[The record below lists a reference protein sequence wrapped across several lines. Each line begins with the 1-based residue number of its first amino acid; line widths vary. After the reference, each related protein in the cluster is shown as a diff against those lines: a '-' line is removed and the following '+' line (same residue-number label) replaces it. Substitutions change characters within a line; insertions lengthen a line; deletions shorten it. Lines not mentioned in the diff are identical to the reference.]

1 MEVMGLRKLLF
12 SVSLTLMAAAAMLA
26 LVVGE
31 PSPNSEASSHR
42 DAPLITEDPTADNTD
57 VYAFVSTEP
66 GRSDHI
72 TLISNFIPLEEPG
85 EGPNYYRFS
94 DNVLY
99 EIKVDTNG
107 DAKPDLT
114 YQFDFS
120 TQIGAITPNTF
131 LYNTGKI
138 GAPPDPGDP
147 SSQYTN
153 LNQPQSYVLTEIG
166 AKNGRGDDDD
176 DDHGGGR
183 RQSQVLLNNA
193 RVAPI
198 HIGPSS
204 TGTPEEYEA
213 LADAAVH
220 TVGSSPN
227 DIRVFAGPRDEGFY
241 VDLMGN
247 FDLLNI
253 RDPGVDTTSGFNV
266 HTIAIEIPKSRLAA
280 AGDTDGVIGVW
291 SSSSRPKGS
300 VLRDDDDEGERSG
313 KMVQVSRLGNPLVN
327 EVLIPLGFK
336 DKYNATQPKNDA
348 KNIADFIVNPGTS
361 QGAAAFVPLLNS
373 ITGCTP
379 TDGRADLD
387 LTLLKGIPA
396 GTLGLPGTQD
406 TQRKDGPVTAD
417 VLHLNTNVAPT
428 TGTGSYSPLG
438 AFGGDVA
445 GFPNGRRVGDDVL
458 DIDARAAAG
467 AILHLLGAINCP
479 ASLGISD
486 NVQSNDVPYLDHF
499 PYLGLPHQGY
509 NHVHDHG
516 ISVFS
521 AASLGMGLLGFIL
534 ALGVAG
540 PRLIG
545 AARRRVKA

>member
-1 MEVMGLRKLLF
+1 MGLRKLLF
-12 SVSLTLMAAAAMLA
+12 SISLTLMAAAAMIA
-26 LVVGE
+26 VIVGE
-31 PSPNSEASSHR
+31 PSSNSEASSHR

-66 GRSDHI
+66 GRQDHV

-85 EGPNYYRFS
+85 DGPNYYRFS

-114 YQFDFS
+114 YQFNFN

-138 GAPPDPGDP
+138 GLPPDPSDP

-153 LNQPQSYVLTEIG
+153 LNQQQSYTVTEVG
-166 AKNGRGDDDD
+166 GKSRQGDDDD
-176 DDHGGGR
+176 DSGGGQR
-183 RQSQVLLNNA
+183 EAHVLLSNA

-198 HIGPSS
+198 HVGPRS
-204 TGTPEEYEA
+204 TGTPEEYES
-213 LADAAVH
+213 LANAAVH
-220 TVGSSPN
+220 TIGSSPN
-227 DIRVFAGPRDEGFY
+227 DVRVFAGQRDDGFY

-247 FDLLNI
+247 FDLLNL
-253 RDPGVDTTSGFNV
+253 RNPGVDTVSGFNV

-291 SSSSRPKGS
+291 STASRPKGS
-300 VLRDDDDEGERSG
+300 VLRDNDDESQHSG
-313 KMVQVSRLGNPLVN
+313 KFVQVSRLGNPLVN
-327 EVLIPLGFK
+327 EVLMPLSFK
-336 DKYNATQPKNDA
+336 DKFNATQPKDDA
-348 KNIADFIVNPGTS
+348 KNIENFIVNPGS
-361 QGAAAFVPLLNS
+361 SLGGAAFVPLLNS
-373 ITGCTP
+373 VTGCTP

-387 LTLLKGIPA
+387 LVLLKGIPA

-406 TQRKDGPVTAD
+406 TQHEGGPVPAD

-467 AILHLLGAINCP
+467 GILHLLGAINCP

-486 NVQSNDVPYLDHF
+486 NVQANDVPYLDHF

-509 NHVHDHG
+509 NHEHDHG
-516 ISVFS
+516 VSVFS
-521 AASLGMGLLGFIL
+521 VATLGMGLLGFIL
-534 ALGVAG
+534 AVAVAG
-540 PRLIG
+540 PRVIG
-545 AARRRVKA
+545 SIRKRVQG

>member
-1 MEVMGLRKLLF
+1 
-12 SVSLTLMAAAAMLA
+12 MAAAAMLA
-26 LVVGE
+26 LLVGE

-66 GRSDHI
+66 GRQDYV

-85 EGPNYYRFS
+85 DGPNYYRFS

-107 DAKPDLT
+107 DAKADLT

-138 GAPPDPGDP
+138 GLPPDPSDP

-153 LNQPQSYVLTEIG
+153 LNQQQSYTVTEV
-166 AKNGRGDDDD
+166 AKGKRGDRDDED
-176 DDHGGGR
+176 DGDGGGSGR
-183 RQSQVLLNNA
+183 KLLLRNA

-204 TGTPEEYEA
+204 TGTVEEYSA

-227 DIRVFAGPRDEGFY
+227 DIRVFAGPRDDGFY

-247 FDLLNI
+247 FDLLNL
-253 RDPGVDTTSGFNV
+253 RNPGVDTVSGFNV
-266 HTIAIEIPKSRLAA
+266 HTIAIEIPKSRLSA

-291 SSSSRPKGS
+291 SSASRPKGS
-300 VLRDDDDEGERSG
+300 VLRNDDESEHSG

-336 DKYNATQPKNDA
+336 DKFNATQPKDDA
-348 KNIADFIVNPGTS
+348 KNIEDFIVNPGTS

-373 ITGCTP
+373 VTGCTP

-406 TQRKDGPVTAD
+406 TQHEGGPVPAD
-417 VLHLNTNVAPT
+417 VLHLNTNVEPT
-428 TGTGSYSPLG
+428 TGSGSYSPLG

-467 AILHLLGAINCP
+467 GILHLLGAINCP
-479 ASLGISD
+479 ASLAISD

-509 NHVHDHG
+509 NHEHDHG
-516 ISVFS
+516 VSVFS
-521 AASLGMGLLGFIL
+521 ALTAGMGLFGLLL
-534 ALGVAG
+534 AIAVAG
-540 PRLIG
+540 PRAIG
-545 AARRRVKA
+545 AVRRRVRV

>member
-1 MEVMGLRKLLF
+1 
-12 SVSLTLMAAAAMLA
+12 MAAAAMIA

-66 GRSDHI
+66 GRQDHV

-85 EGPNYYRFS
+85 DGPNYYRFS
-94 DNVLY
+94 DDVLY

-107 DAKPDLT
+107 DAKADLT

-138 GAPPDPGDP
+138 GLPPDLGDP

-153 LNQPQSYVLTEIG
+153 LNQPQSYVVTEIG
-166 AKNGRGDDDD
+166 ANNKGGNHGDDEDD
-176 DDHGGGR
+176 GDRGGGK
-183 RQSQVLLNNA
+183 RQSQILLTNA

-247 FDLLNI
+247 FDLLNL

-291 SSSSRPKGS
+291 SSASRAKGS
-300 VLRDDDDEGERSG
+300 VLRDDDESEHSG

-336 DKYNATQPKNDA
+336 DKFNATQPKNDA
-348 KNIADFIVNPGTS
+348 KNIEDFIVNPSTS

-373 ITGCTP
+373 VTGCTP

-406 TQRKDGPVTAD
+406 TQHEGGPVPAD
-417 VLHLNTNVAPT
+417 VLHLNTNVEPT
-428 TGTGSYSPLG
+428 TGSGSYSPLG

-467 AILHLLGAINCP
+467 GILHLLGAINCP

-486 NVQSNDVPYLDHF
+486 NVQANDVPYLDHF

-509 NHVHDHG
+509 NHEHDHG
-516 ISVFS
+516 MSVFS
-521 AASLGMGLLGFIL
+521 VATLGMGLLGFIL
-534 ALGVAG
+534 AIAVAG
-540 PRLIG
+540 PRVIG
-545 AARRRVKA
+545 SIRKRVQG

>member
-1 MEVMGLRKLLF
+1 
-12 SVSLTLMAAAAMLA
+12 MAAAAMLA

-57 VYAFVSTEP
+57 VYAFVSSEP
-66 GRSDHI
+66 GRQDHV

-85 EGPNYYRFS
+85 DGPNYYRFS

-107 DAKPDLT
+107 DAKADLT

-138 GAPPDPGDP
+138 GLPPDPGDP

-153 LNQPQSYVLTEIG
+153 LNQPQSYVVTEIG
-166 AKNGRGDDDD
+166 ASNKRGNDGDGGDDDD
-176 DDHGGGR
+176 RG
-183 RQSQVLLNNA
+183 QSQVLLRNA

-204 TGTPEEYEA
+204 TGTPEEYET
-213 LADAAVH
+213 LANAAVH

-247 FDLLNI
+247 FDLLNL

-291 SSSSRPKGS
+291 SSASRRKGS
-300 VLRDDDDEGERSG
+300 VLRDDDESDHSG

-336 DKYNATQPKNDA
+336 DKFNATQPKSDA
-348 KNIADFIVNPGTS
+348 KNIEDFIVNPGSS
-361 QGAAAFVPLLNS
+361 QGGAALVPLLNGV
-373 ITGCTP
+373 TGCTP
-379 TDGRADLD
+379 TDGRVDLQAV
-387 LTLLKGIPA
+387 LLQGIAA
-396 GTLGLPGTQD
+396 GTLGLPGTRD
-406 TQRKDGPVTAD
+406 TQRDGGPVSAD

-509 NHVHDHG
+509 NHEHDHG
-516 ISVFS
+516 VSVFS
-521 AASLGMGLLGFIL
+521 AATLGMGLLGFIL
-534 ALGVAG
+534 AIAVAG
-540 PRLIG
+540 PGAIG
-545 AARRRVKA
+545 AVRRRLRG

>member
-1 MEVMGLRKLLF
+1 
-12 SVSLTLMAAAAMLA
+12 MAAAAMIA
-26 LVVGE
+26 VIVGE
-31 PSPNSEASSHR
+31 PSSNSEASSHR

-66 GRSDHI
+66 RRQDHV

-85 EGPNYYRFS
+85 DGPNYYRFS

-114 YQFDFS
+114 YQFNFN

-138 GAPPDPGDP
+138 GLPPDPSDP

-153 LNQPQSYVLTEIG
+153 LNQQQSYTVTEIG
-166 AKNGRGDDDD
+166 PGNNDDGDDRR
-176 DDHGGGR
+176 GGQ
-183 RQSQVLLNNA
+183 RQAHVLLSNA

-198 HIGPSS
+198 HVGPRS
-204 TGTPEEYEA
+204 TGTPEEYES
-213 LADAAVH
+213 LANAAVH
-220 TVGSSPN
+220 TIGSSPN
-227 DIRVFAGPRDEGFY
+227 DVRVFAGQRDDGFY

-247 FDLLNI
+247 FDLLNL
-253 RDPGVDTTSGFNV
+253 RNPGVDTVSGFNV

-291 SSSSRPKGS
+291 STASRPKGS
-300 VLRDDDDEGERSG
+300 VLRDNDDESQHSG
-313 KMVQVSRLGNPLVN
+313 KFVQVSRLGNPLVN
-327 EVLIPLGFK
+327 EVLMPLSFK
-336 DKYNATQPKNDA
+336 DKFNATQPKDDA
-348 KNIADFIVNPGTS
+348 KNIENFIVNPGS
-361 QGAAAFVPLLNS
+361 SLGGAAFVPLLNS
-373 ITGCTP
+373 VTGCTP

-387 LTLLKGIPA
+387 LVLLKGIPA

-406 TQRKDGPVTAD
+406 TQHEGGPVPAD

-467 AILHLLGAINCP
+467 GILHLLGAINCP
-479 ASLGISD
+479 VSLGISD
-486 NVQSNDVPYLDHF
+486 NVQANDVPYLDHF

-509 NHVHDHG
+509 NHEHDHG
-516 ISVFS
+516 MSVFS
-521 AASLGMGLLGFIL
+521 VATLGMGLLGFIL
-534 ALGVAG
+534 AVAVAG
-540 PRLIG
+540 PRVIG
-545 AARRRVKA
+545 SIRKRVQG

>member
-1 MEVMGLRKLLF
+1 
-12 SVSLTLMAAAAMLA
+12 MAAAAMLA

-31 PSPNSEASSHR
+31 PSSNSEASSHR

-66 GRSDHI
+66 GRQDHV

-85 EGPNYYRFS
+85 DGPNYYRFS

-107 DAKPDLT
+107 DAKADLT
-114 YQFDFS
+114 YQFNFN
-120 TQIGAITPNTF
+120 TKIGAITPNTF
-131 LYNTGKI
+131 LYNTDKI
-138 GAPPDPGDP
+138 GLPPDPGDP

-153 LNQPQSYVLTEIG
+153 LNQQQSYTVTEINST
-166 AKNGRGDDDD
+166 NGRAGHGDGEDDR
-176 DDHGGGR
+176 GGGNDR
-183 RQSQVLLNNA
+183 STVLLRNA

-198 HIGPSS
+198 HVGPRS
-204 TGTPEEYEA
+204 TGTPAEYEA

-227 DIRVFAGPRDEGFY
+227 DIRVFAGQRDDGFY
-241 VDLMGN
+241 ADLMGN
-247 FDLLNI
+247 FDLLNL
-253 RDPGVDTTSGFNV
+253 RNPGVDTLSGFNV

-280 AGDTDGVIGVW
+280 AGDTDGIIGVW
-291 SSSSRPKGS
+291 STASRPKGS
-300 VLRDDDDEGERSG
+300 VLRADDDGSERSG
-313 KMVQVSRLGNPLVN
+313 KFVQVSRLGNPLVN
-327 EVLIPLGFK
+327 EVLMPLSFK
-336 DKYNATQPKNDA
+336 DKFNATQPEDDA
-348 KNIADFIVNPGTS
+348 KNIENFIVNPGTS
-361 QGAAAFVPLLNS
+361 QGPAALVPLLNS
-373 ITGCTP
+373 VTGCTP

-387 LTLLKGIPA
+387 LVLLKGIPA

-406 TQRKDGPVTAD
+406 TQQEGGPVAAD
-417 VLHLNTNVAPT
+417 MLRLNMNVAPT

-467 AILHLLGAINCP
+467 GILHLLGAINCP

-509 NHVHDHG
+509 NHEHDHG
-516 ISVFS
+516 VSVFS
-521 AASLGMGLLGFIL
+521 AATLGMGLLGFIL
-534 ALGVAG
+534 AIAVAG
-540 PRLIG
+540 PRAIG
-545 AARRRVKA
+545 AVRRRVRG